1 MTTKQRL
8 FYTAEMCLGMGSIMS
23 LIGNLFSKGFTI
35 QAGQEFLVW
44 WVPTLL
50 VAFVYNLLVASQVTN
65 VLIKLFSNLNAGK
78 VRSWSM
84 IFIMCFSM
92 CTFGIVSGGGLN
104 DLTMQALLLTWIR
117 SFIMAYV
124 IRGLLVKPLAFKGLS
139 WMKSRVM
146 TDTESENVSGS

>member
-50 VAFVYNLLVASQVTN
+50 VAFVYNL
-65 VLIKLFSNLNAGK
+65 I
-78 VRSWSM
+78 
-84 IFIMCFSM
+84 I
-92 CTFGIVSGGGLN
+92 
-104 DLTMQALLLTWIR
+104 
-117 SFIMAYV
+117 
-124 IRGLLVKPLAFKGLS
+124 
-139 WMKSRVM
+139 
-146 TDTESENVSGS
+146 